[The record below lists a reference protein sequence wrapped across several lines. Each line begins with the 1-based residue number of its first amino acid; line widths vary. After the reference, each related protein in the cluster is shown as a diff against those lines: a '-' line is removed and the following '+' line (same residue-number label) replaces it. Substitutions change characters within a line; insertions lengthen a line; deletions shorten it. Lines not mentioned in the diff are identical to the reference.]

1 MKQSDRLLPV
11 ANVAGIMK
19 KSIPPTA
26 KISKDAKEMMQ
37 RAASEFIAFITCK
50 AQDICKI
57 EKRKTLTGE
66 DLVLSMEQLSL
77 PSHADAGRRIL
88 YKLREGN
95 QYEQP
100 YPSSAQKISSSSSSS
115 SSWKPHYCQ

>member
-19 KSIPPTA
+19 KSIPQNA
-26 KISKDAKEMMQ
+26 KISKDAKETMQ

-50 AQDICKI
+50 AQDICRL

-66 DLVLSMEQLSL
+66 DLVLSMEQLGL
-77 PSHADAGRRIL
+77 PSHADAGRRVL
-88 YKLREGN
+88 YKLREGV
-95 QYEQP
+95 QCEQ
-100 YPSSAQKISSSSSSS
+100 QTRLSSSQQIPSMG
-115 SSWKPHYCQ
+115 WKTYH

>member
-19 KSIPPTA
+19 KAIPQNA

-37 RAASEFIAFITCK
+37 RASSEFIAFVTCK
-50 AQDICKI
+50 AQDLCKI

-66 DLVLSMEQLSL
+66 DLVLAVEHLGMPL
-77 PSHADAGRRIL
+77 HADAGRRVL
-88 YKLREGN
+88 YKLREG
-95 QYEQP
+95 QQCEQDVF
-100 YPSSAQKISSSSSSS
+100 SSQPASSVH
-115 SSWKPHYCQ
+115 WKPYCQE

>member
-19 KSIPPTA
+19 KSIPATA
-26 KISKDAKEMMQ
+26 KISKDAKDMMQ
-37 RAASEFIAFITCK
+37 RAASEFIAFITSR
-50 AQDICKI
+50 AQDLCKV

-66 DLVLSMEQLSL
+66 DLVLSMEHLGF

-88 YKLREGN
+88 YKLREGVQCDP
-95 QYEQP
+95 QYPPAPHQMP
-100 YPSSAQKISSSSSSS
+100 QAN
-115 SSWKPHYCQ
+115 WKSYHCQ

>member
-19 KSIPPTA
+19 KTIPPNA

-37 RAASEFIAFITCK
+37 KAASEFIAFITCK
-50 AQDICKI
+50 AQDLCKL

-66 DLVLSMEQLSL
+66 DLVLAVEHLGMPL
-77 PSHADAGRRIL
+77 HADAGRRVL
-88 YKLREGN
+88 YKLREGL
-95 QYEQP
+95 QCEQDMFP
-100 YPSSAQKISSSSSSS
+100 QQSSSSVH
-115 SSWKPHYCQ
+115 WKPYYQ

>member
-19 KSIPPTA
+19 KSIPGSA

-50 AQDICKI
+50 AQDLCKI

-66 DLVLSMEQLSL
+66 DLVLSMEHLGM
-77 PSHADAGRRIL
+77 PSHADAGRRLL
-88 YKLREGN
+88 YKLREGGA
-95 QYEQP
+95 QYEHGF
-100 YPSSAQKISSSSSSS
+100 SAPVSAAH
-115 SSWKPHYCQ
+115 WKPYCQ

>member
-11 ANVAGIMK
+11 ANVSGIMK
-19 KSIPPTA
+19 KSIPGSA

-50 AQDICKI
+50 AQDLCKV

-66 DLVLSMEQLSL
+66 DLVLSIEQLGM

-88 YKLREGN
+88 YKLREGA
-95 QYEQP
+95 QYDQSFP
-100 YPSSAQKISSSSSSS
+100 PSSAPPH
-115 SSWKPHYCQ
+115 WKPYH

>member
-50 AQDICKI
+50 AQDICKV

-66 DLVLSMEQLSL
+66 DLVLAMEQLSF

-88 YKLREGN
+88 YKLREGIH
-95 QYEQP
+95 YEHS
-100 YPSSAQKISSSSSSS
+100 YSSSQPMSSLP
-115 SSWKPHYCQ
+115 WKPHYCQ

>member
-19 KSIPPTA
+19 KTVPQNA

-50 AQDICKI
+50 AQDLCKA

-66 DLVLSMEQLSL
+66 DLVVAVEHLGMPL
-77 PSHADAGRRIL
+77 HADAARRVL
-88 YKLREGN
+88 YKLKEGI
-95 QYEQP
+95 QYEQDTFSP
-100 YPSSAQKISSSSSSS
+100 QQTSSVH
-115 SSWKPHYCQ
+115 WKPYCQE

>member
-19 KSIPPTA
+19 KTIPQNA

-50 AQDICKI
+50 AQDLCKL

-66 DLVLSMEQLSL
+66 DLVLAVEHLGMPL
-77 PSHADAGRRIL
+77 HADAGRRVL
-88 YKLREGN
+88 YKLKEGMHCD
-95 QYEQP
+95 QDIFSTQT
-100 YPSSAQKISSSSSSS
+100 SSSVH
-115 SSWKPHYCQ
+115 WKPYYQ